1 MKKDKIN
8 VPAIIVGLLL
18 LATIILLVVLDSIKA
33 ANTYRFYDPYEKE
46 HLIEKIVL
54 DVQRP
59 SKGSFEESTW
69 ERLESPILEEYFEE
83 VKLKL
88 KEKLGEY
95 DNLNWERLERT
106 TLTPIEKFEG
116 KNKDFSGAY
125 FQSVLETVFI
135 PKSFESK
142 PEIYLKKLLCHE
154 LIHCLTIQDG
164 KATTMLMEGFTEY
177 LAQEIYPYP
186 EHMNYYMPIQFVKVY
201 VSTYGLQKAINICA
215 TDEFAD
221 EIGQTID
228 RPNAIYTLEPLFVA
242 TENEGGFNVQSMD
255 PIIDVLVHY
264 AAKIKAS
271 PDVLSELMDGYAYWF
286 GKPKAEYFQKVLER
300 R

>member
-1 MKKDKIN
+1 MKNNRIN
-8 VPAIIVGLLL
+8 VPAIIVGL
-18 LATIILLVVLDSIKA
+18 ILVVVIIVLVVVDSIKE

-46 HLIEKIVL
+46 HLIKKTVI
-54 DVQRP
+54 DVQKP
-59 SKGSFEESTW
+59 SKESFEESTW
-69 ERLESPILEEYFEE
+69 ERLESQILEKYFEE
-83 VKLKL
+83 VKIKL

-142 PEIYLKKLLCHE
+142 PEIFLKKLLCHE

-201 VSTYGLQKAINICA
+201 VSVYGLQKAINICA

-221 EIGQTID
+221 EIGQTIN
-228 RPNAIYTLEPLFVA
+228 RPNAIYTIEPLFVA

-255 PIIDVLVHY
+255 PIMDVLVHY
-264 AAKIKAS
+264 SAKIKAN
-271 PDVLSELMDGYAYWF
+271 PEVIIELMNGYSHWF
-286 GKPKAEYFQKVLER
+286 GKRKVEYFQKILER

>member
-1 MKKDKIN
+1 MKKNKIN
-8 VPAIIVGLLL
+8 VPAIIVGLILVVVI
-18 LATIILLVVLDSIKA
+18 IILVVVDSIKE

-46 HLIEKIVL
+46 HLIKKTVI
-54 DVQRP
+54 DVQKP
-59 SKGSFEESTW
+59 SKESFEESTW
-69 ERLESPILEEYFEE
+69 ERLESQILEKYFEE

-106 TLTPIEKFEG
+106 TLTPVEKFEG

-142 PEIYLKKLLCHE
+142 PEIFLKKLLCHE

-201 VSTYGLQKAINICA
+201 VSAYGLQSAINICA

-221 EIGQTID
+221 EIGQTIN

-242 TENEGGFNVQSMD
+242 TENEGGFNIQSMD
-255 PIIDVLVHY
+255 PIMDVLVHY
-264 AAKIKAS
+264 SAKIKAN
-271 PDVLSELMDGYAYWF
+271 PDVIIELMNGYSYWF
-286 GKPKAEYFQKVLER
+286 GKPKAEYFQKILER